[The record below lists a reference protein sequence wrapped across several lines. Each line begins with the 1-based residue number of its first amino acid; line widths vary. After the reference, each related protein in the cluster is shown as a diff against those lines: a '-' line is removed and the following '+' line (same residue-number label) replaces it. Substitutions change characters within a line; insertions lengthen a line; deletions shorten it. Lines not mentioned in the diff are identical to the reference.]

1 MKCAVNTPRV
11 LLAHRNEASPLWKTA
26 LPTLW
31 MWNYRSLKLLCTPTS
46 QIKST
51 VLPTYSSS
59 NHSLTRFNV
68 KTRNKVFKARQVC
81 YIISGEETNLHPS
94 NLPASL
100 SISASLCL
108 VTKMLFDI
116 QLFFLALPDRM
127 GKWANHLSSSTEME
141 SAWCTVNKLRIIK
154 TRLTP
159 TRKTQE
165 AFLFEKS
172 NDLLKSAQIFK
183 KYHVTYT

>member
-51 VLPTYSSS
+51 VLPTYASS

-68 KTRNKVFKARQVC
+68 KTRNEVFKARQVC

-100 SISASLCL
+100 SISTSLCL

-116 QLFFLALPDRM
+116 QLFFWLCLT
-127 GKWANHLSSSTEME
+127 GWASEQTIFHPPQRWSQPGTQST
-141 SAWCTVNKLRIIK
+141 N
-154 TRLTP
+154 
-159 TRKTQE
+159 
-165 AFLFEKS
+165 
-172 NDLLKSAQIFK
+172 
-183 KYHVTYT
+183 

>member
-1 MKCAVNTPRV
+1 MKNCTADALNVK
-11 LLAHRNEASPLWKTA
+11 LQEFKTA
-26 LPTLW
+26 VHSNKSDKKYSVTNL
-31 MWNYRSLKLLCTPTS
+31 RSRN
-46 QIKST
+46 
-51 VLPTYSSS
+51 SSS

-68 KTRNKVFKARQVC
+68 KTRNEVFKARQVC

-100 SISASLCL
+100 SISTSLCL

-116 QLFFLALPDRM
+116 QLFLALPDRM

-172 NDLLKSAQIFK
+172 NDLLKSDTIFK
-183 KYHVTYT
+183 KYIPK

>member
-68 KTRNKVFKARQVC
+68 KTRNEVFKARQVR

-94 NLPASL
+94 NISFYQCIPLPGYKN
-100 SISASLCL
+100 
-108 VTKMLFDI
+108 VVWHPTV
-116 QLFFLALPDRM
+116 FLALPDRM

-172 NDLLKSAQIFK
+172 NDLLKSDTIFK